1 MRRTKEE
8 AAATRRQVM
17 EAALRVFSQN
27 GYAATTLDDIAREAG
42 VTRGAIYWHFDNKA
56 DLYNTLVAEVS
67 GRVSPMIVVT
77 LEEGDSVL
85 GVLREIF
92 VRLLSYMEEDE
103 EFCAVQEL
111 VLFKTAVT
119 PEMEEG
125 LRKKVEGTHQM
136 VEMLTAVIE
145 RGIEA
150 GEIRADLK
158 PRDVALAMLGFQNGL
173 TALWLLDNTLFSI
186 KDRAEAMADIFIN
199 GIAAT

>member
-27 GYAATTLDDIAREAG
+27 GYSSTTLDDIAREAG
-42 VTRGAIYWHFDNKA
+42 VTRGAIYWHFSNKA

-67 GRVSPMIVVT
+67 GRVSPIVVVA
-77 LEEGDSVL
+77 LEEGDTVL
-85 GVLREIF
+85 GVLRDVF
-92 VRLLSYMEEDE
+92 VRLLSYLEEDE

-125 LRKKVEGTHQM
+125 LRKKVEGIRQM

-150 GEIRADLK
+150 GEVRSDVK
-158 PRDVALAMLGFQNGL
+158 PRDAALAMLGYQNGL
-173 TALWLLDNTLFSI
+173 MAVWLLDRTLFSI
-186 KDRAEAMADIFIN
+186 KDRAEAMADIFMK
-199 GIAAT
+199 GIVAR

>member
-186 KDRAEAMADIFIN
+186 KDRAEAMADIFIK